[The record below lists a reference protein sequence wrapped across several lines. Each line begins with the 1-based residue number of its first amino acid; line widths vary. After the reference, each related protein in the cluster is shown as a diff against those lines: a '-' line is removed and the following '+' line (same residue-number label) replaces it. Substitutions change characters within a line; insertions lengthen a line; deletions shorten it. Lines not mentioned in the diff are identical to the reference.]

1 MRFKFLLIYSLIL
14 CCTAVS
20 EPIIETDITP
30 EIIFNCN
37 IVEGEDSVTVYLDLQ
52 ITSSS
57 NKLFNASI
65 KGQGL
70 AKDYYKNVEDIKSN
84 SVFNS
89 ESVLTLNKN
98 GTYFVF

>member
-1 MRFKFLLIYSLIL
+1 M
-14 CCTAVS
+14 
-20 EPIIETDITP
+20 DITP

-37 IVEGEDSVTVYLDLQ
+37 IVEGRFGNSLFDLQ

-98 GTYFVF
+98 GTYSFIFFC